1 MEGFKCR
8 IIWLTGLPDAPIDL
22 KLAAFKVE
30 DAKTVSVNVSWTP
43 GYSGGYDQMFT
54 IHYRVKEGG
63 ANFVEQSVGHPDNN
77 MHTIEGLLP
86 ETEYEFTVQA
96 SNQAGKSEASA
107 SKQVMTPGTRGKKI
121 ECSLSHMKMFSSVFV
136 SSLSQSLQFHLT
148 EEAVSLE
155 ILK

>member
-1 MEGFKCR
+1 M
-8 IIWLTGLPDAPIDL
+8 
-22 KLAAFKVE
+22 KLAAFKVQ

-54 IHYRVKEGG
+54 IHYRVKEVGS
-63 ANFVEQSVGHPDNN
+63 NFVEQSVGHPDNN

-107 SKQVMTPGTRGKKI
+107 SKQVMTPGTRGKKK
-121 ECSLSHMKMFSSVFV
+121 LNV
-136 SSLSQSLQFHLT
+136 LFH
-148 EEAVSLE
+148 
-155 ILK
+155 I